1 MKKVISHQEK
11 LEFYKKYNSPEFIKE
26 LSQDEEKFKVIGF
39 WGLTSMTL
47 LTVIL
52 LSFSYWFGFL
62 MFPTVSFPFCMMA
75 ASFFSY
81 KKKVANLTKNITYK
95 DFIEM
100 YKNGEWQQ
108 IAKEINTASQEISEK
123 PKYYKPSIMTEIK
136 NHGCSYVDE
145 DKLLHKNDHDDLSV

>member
-1 MKKVISHQEK
+1 MKKEISFKEK

-39 WGLTSMTL
+39 WGLTTMSLITA
-47 LTVIL
+47 IL

-62 MFPTVSFPFCMMA
+62 MFPTLAFPFCIMT

-81 KKKVANLTKNITYK
+81 KKKVENLTKNITYK

-100 YKNGEWQQ
+100 CNNGEWQQ
-108 IAKEINTASQEISEK
+108 LAKEVDKNSQQVNEK
-123 PKYYKPSIMTEIK
+123 PKYYKTSIINEIK
-136 NHGCSYVDE
+136 NHGCPYDE
-145 DKLLHKNDHDDLSV
+145 DRLLHKNDHDDLSV